1 MSKKPEPKLK
11 TKDLTNQEIVMNDH
25 IGPDEKPFMT
35 VYGLAYL
42 QPAGKMVLVGELPV
56 IFDEK
61 GADRLAR
68 ELNRLTSGSLFAS
81 VALRLFHPEKPAK
94 ALTPAKKPRKRK

>member
-1 MSKKPEPKLK
+1 MSKPDPKLK
-11 TKDLTNQEIVMNDH
+11 TKDITEHKVLNSEP

-42 QPAGKMVLVGELPV
+42 QPAGKMVLVGEMPV
-56 IFDEK
+56 IFNEK
-61 GADRLAR
+61 EADRLAR